1 MLRPEQMT
9 RVVVVGSMDS
19 LDATIE
25 SLYGLGAL
33 HLIDFTEEEEEF
45 GIGQPFP
52 RASEASKRLLKLRAL
67 IRSLEIDEHKPS
79 RKLPVDEIEGKLDQ
93 ALVTMDLNISG
104 RVESKQKIQSLI
116 REKESEIRVL
126 QPFATFGLKV
136 EDFRGYESVSVHS
149 GLCRTDPEDS
159 LKTKIHDYELFKT
172 VTAGGVALAAFVRTE
187 DQLDA
192 SRLLAEHGFQEVKLP
207 EITGRIDQVVARNR
221 ADVAELQKDLERVE
235 KELEESRKRF
245 ADLIVASEEHL
256 SIEVMK
262 AETPLRIATSKHSF
276 VIDGWMPTEK
286 VKEIHRELDN
296 TCCGLA
302 FIETMPVDHD
312 DEPPVKL
319 RNPLPIRPFEF
330 FISLVSTPRYKEVDP
345 TFVLFVTFPLFF
357 GFMIGDLGFGMGLF
371 LLGLVIRLKMKESPD
386 LKRLGT
392 IILAGG
398 LVASVFGL
406 FVFAEAFG
414 VPFHPPEEAH
424 DEHSWEA
431 VANIPI
437 HPMLDK
443 MHDIKELLAISIL
456 AGWLHLTLG
465 FILGFLNNIKHNTK
479 HAIAKLAWLPI
490 LLGMFVEMMT
500 IAGSATVTSDF
511 VNSILLAPI
520 PDITTTMVGT
530 AVSIPAII
538 MIVVGIVI
546 LPFTEGA
553 LGLTE
558 VIGLFTNLVSYTR
571 LAALAVGKGAMAL
584 AFNTMLF
591 PLVFDSDNIGI
602 VIAGVLALFVTQMFF
617 VFFLGALSAGIQAI
631 RLNYVEFFLKF
642 FEGGGTD
649 FEPLK
654 YERKHTIGKPI
665 RVGGMERWT

>member
-1 MLRPEQMT
+1 LAVE
-9 RVVVVGSMDS
+9 
-19 LDATIE
+19 
-25 SLYGLGAL
+25 
-33 HLIDFTEEEEEF
+33 
-45 GIGQPFP
+45 
-52 RASEASKRLLKLRAL
+52 
-67 IRSLEIDEHKPS
+67 
-79 RKLPVDEIEGKLDQ
+79 EIEGKLDQ

-104 RVESKQKIQSLI
+104 KVESRQKILSLI
-116 REKESEIRVL
+116 REKESEIRTL
-126 QPFATFGLKV
+126 EPFVSFGLKV
-136 EDFRGYESVSVHS
+136 EDFRGYGSVSVLS
-149 GLCRTDPEDS
+149 GVCRTDPEGS
-159 LKTKIHDYELFKT
+159 LRGKVRESEVFKAT
-172 VTAGGVALAAFVRTE
+172 TAAGVALAVFVRSE
-187 DQLDA
+187 AQLET
-192 SRLLAEHGFQEVKLP
+192 SRLLAEHGFQEIKLP
-207 EITGRIDQVVARNR
+207 EITGRIDQVVARDR
-221 ADVAELQKDLERVE
+221 ADVAELQKDLVRVE
-235 KELEESRKRF
+235 KELEKSRKRF
-245 ADLIVASEEHL
+245 ADLIIASEEHL

-276 VIDGWMPTEK
+276 VIDGWMPTDK
-286 VKEIHRELDN
+286 VRRIHLELDKI
-296 TCCGLA
+296 CCGLA
-302 FIETMPVDHD
+302 FIETMPAAHED
-312 DEPPVKL
+312 DPPVKL

-357 GFMIGDLGFGMGLF
+357 GFMIGDLGFGAGLF
-371 LLGLVIRLKMKESPD
+371 LLGLVIRLKMKESAD
-386 LKRLGT
+386 LRRLGT

-424 DEHSWEA
+424 DEYSWEA

-443 MHDIKELLAISIL
+443 MHDIKELLAISIF

-465 FILGFLNNIKHNTK
+465 FVLGFMNNVRHNMK
-479 HAIAKLAWLPI
+479 HAIAKVAWLPI
-490 LLGMFVEMMT
+490 LFGMFVEIMT
-500 IAGSATVTSDF
+500 IAGDATVTSEF

-520 PDITTTMVGT
+520 PDITATVVGT
-530 AVSIPAII
+530 AVSIPAVI
-538 MIVVGIVI
+538 MIVIGIAI

-591 PLVFDSDNIGI
+591 PLVFESGNIGI
-602 VIAGVLALFVTQMFF
+602 AIGGALALFVTQMFF

-654 YERKHTIGKPI
+654 YERKHTIERPI

>member
-1 MLRPEQMT
+1 MLRPEEMT

-25 SLYGLGAL
+25 CLFDLGAL
-33 HLIDFTEEEEEF
+33 HLIDFTGEEDDF

-52 RASEASKRLLKLRAL
+52 RASEASRRLLKLRAL

-79 RKLPVDEIEGKLDQ
+79 RKMPVAEIEGKLDQ

-104 RVESKQKIQSLI
+104 KVESRQKIQSLI
-116 REKESEIRVL
+116 REKEVEIRSL
-126 QPFATFGLKV
+126 EPFSSFGLKV
-136 EDFRGYESVSVHS
+136 EDLRGYRTASVLS
-149 GLCRTDPEDS
+149 GICKTDPEAS
-159 LKTKIHDYELFKT
+159 LRTKVRDYELFKT
-172 VTAGGVALAAFVRTE
+172 PTEGGVALILVVRNE
-187 DQLDA
+187 NQVEA
-192 SRLLAEHGFQEVKLP
+192 SRLLVEHGFQEIKLP
-207 EITGRIDQVVARNR
+207 ELSGRMDEIVSKNR
-221 ADVAELQKDLERVE
+221 SYVDELQRDLDRIESELERA
-235 KELEESRKRF
+235 RKRF
-245 ADLIVASEEHL
+245 ADMIVASEEHL
-256 SIEVMK
+256 AIEVKK

-276 VIDGWMPTEK
+276 VIDGWMPTVK
-286 VKEIHRELDN
+286 VREIHSELDSA
-296 TCCGLA
+296 CSGLA
-302 FIETMPVDHD
+302 FIETMPASHE

-319 RNPLPIRPFEF
+319 KNPTPVRPFEF

-357 GFMIGDLGFGMGLF
+357 GFMIGDLGFGLGLF
-371 LLGLVIRLKMKESPD
+371 LLGLVIRTKLKDSAD
-386 LKRLGT
+386 LRRLGT

-424 DEHSWEA
+424 DEYSWEA
-431 VANIPI
+431 IGNIPI

-443 MHDIKELLAISIL
+443 MHDIKELLAISIF

-465 FILGFLNNIKHNTK
+465 FVFGFMNNAKHNMR
-479 HAIAKLAWLPI
+479 HALAKIAWLPI
-490 LLGMFVEMMT
+490 LFGMFAEMMV
-500 IAGSATVTSDF
+500 IAGDATVTSGAMNAT
-511 VNSILLAPI
+511 VLAIL
-520 PDITTTMVGT
+520 PDATMSVVGT
-530 AVSIPAII
+530 VVSIPA
-538 MIVVGIVI
+538 VVLIVI
-546 LPFTEGA
+546 GVIALPFTEGA
-553 LGLTE
+553 LALTE

-591 PLVFDSDNIGI
+591 PLVFDSGNIGI
-602 VIAGVLALFVTQMFF
+602 AIGGAAALFVTQMFF

-642 FEGGGTD
+642 FEGGGID

-654 YERKHTIGKPI
+654 YERKHSVGKTT
-665 RVGGMERWT
+665 REGGMKC